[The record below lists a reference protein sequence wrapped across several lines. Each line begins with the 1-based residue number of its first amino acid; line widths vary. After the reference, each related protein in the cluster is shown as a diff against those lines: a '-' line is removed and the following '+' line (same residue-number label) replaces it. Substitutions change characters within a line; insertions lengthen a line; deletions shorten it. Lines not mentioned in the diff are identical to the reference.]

1 MERGLYIVPT
11 PIGNLGDI
19 SQRALS
25 VLGEVTLIAAEDTR
39 HCRQLLQHFAID
51 AQVVA
56 FHEHSQASAAERL
69 CERIAGGES
78 IALVS
83 DAGTPLISDP
93 GFALVRQVQALNLP
107 VIPLPG
113 PCAATTALCASGL
126 ATDRFT
132 FEGFLPAKRGP
143 RKARLESLARN
154 TATTIFYE
162 APHRIVALLED
173 LVTVF
178 GPRREATLG
187 RELTKAFETIRRAP
201 LETLLEWVVA
211 DSNQQRGEIVLLVSG
226 DDSGPAEQVPADLL
240 LKLLAKELPPRRA
253 AAVVAELTGRK
264 ARSVYQELLAIT
276 GDAME

>member
-19 SQRALS
+19 SRRALE
-25 VLGEVTLIAAEDTR
+25 VLSQATLIAAEDTR
-39 HCRQLLQHFAID
+39 HCRQLLQHFGIE

-56 FHEHSQASAAERL
+56 FHEHSQASAAARL
-69 CERIAGGES
+69 CDRIAAGDS

-93 GFALVRQVQALNLP
+93 GFDLVRQVQALDLP

-126 ATDRFT
+126 PTDRFV

-143 RKARLESLARN
+143 RRARLESLVDS
-154 TATTIFYE
+154 TTTTIFYE
-162 APHRIVALLED
+162 APHRIVSLLED
-173 LVTVF
+173 LVSIF
-178 GPRREATLG
+178 GPQREATLG

-201 LETLLEWVVA
+201 LEALLAWVA
-211 DSNQQRGEIVLLVSG
+211 GDPNQQRGEIVLLVAG
-226 DDSGPAEQVPADLL
+226 AVEKPTEQVDAALL
-240 LKLLAKELPPRRA
+240 LRRLAEELPPRRA

-264 ARSVYQELLAIT
+264 ARDVYQELLGLSQQA
-276 GDAME
+276 E